1 MSISHGRLLHAN
13 YFLMRKITVTNILKK
28 IKINVH
34 ANYFIMRK
42 ITVINILKKIKINCY
57 KYSYL
62 MMNAFLYSSAPT
74 ERFLGF
80 HFTVVIYYIFTVSER
95 EREREREREMNN

>member
-28 IKINVH
+28 IKIN
-34 ANYFIMRK
+34 R
-42 ITVINILKKIKINCY
+42 Y

-62 MMNAFLYSSAPT
+62 MMMHSCTLQRQWRDF
-74 ERFLGF
+74 
-80 HFTVVIYYIFTVSER
+80 
-95 EREREREREMNN
+95 

>member
-1 MSISHGRLLHAN
+1 MSIIHGRLLHAN

-62 MMNAFLYSSAPT
+62 MMMHSCTLQRQRRDF
-74 ERFLGF
+74 
-80 HFTVVIYYIFTVSER
+80 
-95 EREREREREMNN
+95 